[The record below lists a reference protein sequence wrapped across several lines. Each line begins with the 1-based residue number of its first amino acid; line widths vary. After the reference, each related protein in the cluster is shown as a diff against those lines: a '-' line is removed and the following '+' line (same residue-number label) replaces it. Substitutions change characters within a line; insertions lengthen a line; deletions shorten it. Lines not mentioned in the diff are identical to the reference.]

1 MTEGRTRYSL
11 ELRSDSGADTV
22 ALELFSNEEAGS
34 AWLEEGAVQTVFD
47 DVTYGVFLRLTDENE
62 LRYLVE
68 VDTTVAGAVTR
79 ETDLSDNTR
88 AMRDIRLFYSHS
100 MFSHVMGLTYVTVT
114 VRYERDEKT
123 FYTRPISVC
132 HRASAETENLNRMT
146 GFVLDEGRWLFENDG
161 AAEDFSRRGKD
172 SQLAR
177 FFNERLE
184 AVRRVIQVYS
194 YNAHFFASNSRA
206 RLVQKGAVENFEKLT
221 NLTYDTISF
230 IAQHPEELLPTH
242 TNSGI
247 RHGSKSFLPKRTLV
261 VRNDFDRDIY
271 ENRIVVSFLRTIGAA
286 LDASLKEAAALEEKI
301 PALVNA
307 PENWVNTS
315 EIVVRQAED
324 ILSDIRRRTLDA
336 QKEVRH
342 LAQKFREFLPVTEVA
357 VSRVPRPSPLFA
369 SVTQYRQI
377 YDVIKIWFE
386 EEKRSMPDNYFI
398 VDFSRSSNV
407 YEYYCLLRIFACLE
421 EAGWI
426 MTEKSRLPW
435 KNPYQSVADDVS
447 EERCYNFFE
456 FARGASLLSL
466 YFEPLVSSRAENN
479 FGLGLVRNSTAKLVR
494 VDEDLKLRKDRSN
507 PLFYSPDFVL
517 RKTEGGKSKYLILDA
532 KYSAKST
539 VIESELLDLVF
550 RYLLSVSPV
559 AEEDEIW
566 GLSALCG
573 KLKKEDDALSDSPLW
588 DLRAG
593 FAPCLNK
600 DRVRVFEVNET
611 ERTTDLKEALTV
623 FSES

>member
-1 MTEGRTRYSL
+1 MTEGRTKYSL
-11 ELRSDSGADTV
+11 ELRPEAGPDSVT
-22 ALELFSNEEAGS
+22 LELFSNEEARS
-34 AWLEEGAVQTVFD
+34 AWLEDGAVQTVFD

-62 LRYLVE
+62 LKYLVE

-88 AMRDIRLFYSHS
+88 ALRDIRLFYSHS

-114 VRYERDEKT
+114 VRYERDERT

-132 HRASAETENLNRMT
+132 HRISAETENLNRMT
-146 GFVLDEGRWLFENDG
+146 AFVLDEGRWLFENES

-172 SQLAR
+172 SPLAR

-194 YNAHFFASNSRA
+194 YNVHFFSSNSRA
-206 RLVQKGAVENFEKLT
+206 RLVQTGAVENFEKLT
-221 NLTYDTISF
+221 NLTFDTISF

-261 VRNDFDRDIY
+261 IRNDFDRDIY
-271 ENRIVVSFLRTIGAA
+271 ENRIVVSFLRTVSAA
-286 LDASLKEAAALEEKI
+286 LGASLKEIAALEEKI

-307 PENWVNTS
+307 PDNWVSTS

-324 ILSDIRRRTLDA
+324 ILSDIRRRTLAA
-336 QKEVRH
+336 QKEVQH
-342 LAQKFREFLPVTEVA
+342 LAMKYREFLPVTETA
-357 VSRVPRPSPLFA
+357 LTRVPRPSPLFA

-407 YEYYCLLRIFACLE
+407 YEYYCLLRIASCLE
-421 EAGWI
+421 DAGWI
-426 MTEKSRLPW
+426 MTKNIRLPW

-447 EERCYNFFE
+447 EERCLNFFE
-456 FARGASLLSL
+456 FARGQDRLEL

-479 FGLGLVRNSTAKLVR
+479 YGLGLVRNSTAKLVR
-494 VDEDLKLRKDRSN
+494 VDEDLKMRQDRSN

-517 RKTEGGKSKYLILDA
+517 RKTAGGKSKYFVLDA

-550 RYLLSVSPV
+550 RYLLSLSPV
-559 AEEDEIW
+559 SEDDEIW

-573 KLKKEDDALSDSPLW
+573 KLRKEDEAVQDSPLW
-588 DLRAG
+588 DLKNG
-593 FAPCLNK
+593 FAACLSK
-600 DRVRVFEVNET
+600 SRVRVIEVNET
-611 ERTTDLKEALTV
+611 ERNENLKEALLM